1 MLPAIGMCGG
11 VNRQA
16 TEIARPTF
24 ETEPQ
29 AAREERFHKTPTLD
43 DHWYRI
49 ANADEVPSPALLVSP
64 GRIAENLDRMIAAA
78 GSAHRLRPRVK
89 THKMPDVIRMQL
101 DRGMEKFK
109 VATIAEAEMTA
120 VAGGRD
126 VLLAYPVVGPA
137 ARRLAALA
145 AAHPRTTFRAITD
158 SPGGIDDLSMA
169 AGAAGVSLDVLLDL
183 DVGFGRTGIRP
194 GPEAAELYR
203 RIAAAPHLTAGGLHA
218 YDGHLH
224 DTDHERLVAAV
235 EAAFAAVWAFRDA
248 LRAGGLPVPRTVVS
262 GTPTFT
268 ILAAYDDVEVGA
280 GTTVLWDAGQA
291 EISSDLEFLAAA
303 VLLTRVVSKPGT
315 SRLCLDLG
323 HKAVASEMPHP
334 RMRLLGLE
342 EATFPI
348 HSEEHLVVEIPR
360 AADYA
365 VGDVIYAVPRHV
377 CPTVAL
383 HDEVLVVRDG
393 RTLERWPVPARRRR
407 ISV

>member
-1 MLPAIGMCGG
+1 M
-11 VNRQA
+11 
-16 TEIARPTF
+16 
-24 ETEPQ
+24 
-29 AAREERFHKTPTLD
+29 D

-64 GRIAENLDRMIAAA
+64 DRIAENLDRMIAAA
-78 GSAHRLRPRVK
+78 GGAHRLRPHVK

-126 VLLAYPVVGPA
+126 VLVAYPVVGPA

-145 AAHPRTTFRAITD
+145 AAHPLTTFRAIID
-158 SPGGIDDLSMA
+158 SPVGIDALSTA
-169 AGAAGVSLDVLLDL
+169 AAAAGVSLDVLLDL

-194 GPEAAELYR
+194 GMDAAELYH
-203 RIAAAPHLTAGGLHA
+203 RIAAAPYLTVGGLHA

-224 DTDHERLVAAV
+224 DTDRARLVAAV
-235 EAAFAAVWAFRDA
+235 EAAFAPVWEFRDA
-248 LRAGGLPVPRTVVS
+248 LRAGGLPVLRMVVS
-262 GTPTFT
+262 GTPTFA
-268 ILAAYDDVEVGA
+268 ILATRDDVEVGA

-291 EISSDLEFLAAA
+291 EISPDLEFLTAA
-303 VLLTRVVSKPGT
+303 VLLARVVSKPGT
-315 SRLCLDLG
+315 GRLCLDLG

-342 EATFPI
+342 EATFLI
-348 HSEEHLVVEIPR
+348 HSEEHLVVETPR

-383 HDEVLVVRDG
+383 HDEVVVVRDG
-393 RTLERWPVPARRRR
+393 RALDRWPVPARRRY